1 MLSDTCLDYF
11 WGHMRSRVKPHGR
24 LMLWLLFEPPA
35 KYPKFN
41 LVGW

>member
-1 MLSDTCLDYF
+1 
-11 WGHMRSRVKPHGR
+11 
-24 LMLWLLFEPPA
+24 MLWLLFEPPA